1 MPFVDKEDAP
11 KKHMELILKHHDGTL
26 SDDQLQACYS
36 RLAVRQ
42 AVTLG
47 EWTMGEADR
56 ATDPDIICEAAIK
69 VGMGIVGSALDDVD
83 VMSDDLRS
91 SLHRILD
98 KSIDIRGGRRPPEKN
113 SKR

>member
-11 KKHMELILKHHDGTL
+11 KKHMEQILKHHDGTL
-26 SDDQLQACYS
+26 ADDPLQACYS

-42 AVTLG
+42 SVTLG
-47 EWTMGEADR
+47 EWTMGEAER
-56 ATDPDIICEAAIK
+56 GTDPGIISEAALK

-83 VMSDDLRS
+83 VVSDDLRD

-98 KSIDIRGGRRPPEKN
+98 ISIDRRGGLRTSVKEK
-113 SKR
+113 